1 MKNNSET
8 SNKIK
13 VEEEIE
19 YNEEVVET
27 EEVPVEVRNET
38 PVEEPIEALI
48 KEPPPPPRVKGN
60 KPVLGITAGD
70 INGIG
75 LEVILKALAH
85 RKILDMCTPVI
96 YGSSKVISYH
106 KNIVQLD
113 DVTFVTQRSADRLAT
128 DRINVVNV
136 GNDNVNIT
144 LGKPSDVGGTFAQQ
158 SLEAAVRDLKAG
170 TIDAIVTAPIHKK
183 SMQLAGFEHVGHTE
197 YITKE
202 FNAKDSLML
211 LVADSLRVGLATSHI
226 PLKEVAKSITK
237 ERLISKLRIFSE
249 TLRMDFGFER
259 PNIAVLGLNPHAGE
273 EGMLGDEEEKVIRPA
288 VLECK
293 KHGMLAYG
301 PFPADGFF
309 GSGQFRKFDGILAMY
324 HDQGL
329 IPFKALTFGNGVN
342 YTAGLSIIRTSPDH
356 GTAFDLAGKNEA
368 DPSSFLQ
375 AIFTAIDVYRNR
387 KEYHELKKGAVRK
400 VAVELEKE
408 EGDSH

>member
-1 MKNNSET
+1 MEQENEY
-8 SNKIK
+8 
-13 VEEEIE
+13 IE
-19 YNEEVVET
+19 AV
-27 EEVPVEVRNET
+27 
-38 PVEEPIEALI
+38 EPIN
-48 KEPPPPPRVKGN
+48 EPPQQPRVKGS

-85 RKILDMCTPVI
+85 RKMLDICTPVI

-113 DVTFVTQRSADRLAT
+113 DVTFVVQRSADRLAL
-128 DRINVVNV
+128 DKINVVNV
-136 GNDNVNIT
+136 WNDNVNIT

-158 SLEAAVRDLKAG
+158 SLEAAVKDLKAG
-170 TIDAIVTAPIHKK
+170 LIDAIVTAPIHKK

-202 FNAKDSLML
+202 FDAKDSLML
-211 LVADSLRVGLATSHI
+211 LVADNFRVGLVTAHV
-226 PLKEVAKSITK
+226 PLKEVSRAITK
-237 ERLISKLRIFSE
+237 ERLIAKLRIFSE
-249 TLRMDFGFER
+249 TLRIDFGIER

-288 VLECK
+288 IMECK
-293 KHGMLAYG
+293 KNGMMAYG

-309 GSGQFRKFDGILAMY
+309 GAGQFSKFDGILAMY

-342 YTAGLSIIRTSPDH
+342 YTAGLPIIRTSPDH

-368 DPSSFLQ
+368 DASSFMH
-375 AIFTAIDVYRNR
+375 AMFTAIDIYRNR
-387 KEYHELKKGAVRK
+387 KEYHELKRNAVRK
-400 VAVELEKE
+400 VAVEMEKE